1 MSIKSSLPP
10 ITLVIG
16 GARSGKSEHAELLV
30 AQSGLSPFYLATATA
45 GDGEMMNR
53 IIQHQERR
61 GDKWQT
67 VEEPVNL
74 VAALKKVNRNISPF
88 VKIGAS
94 LCRSYFTP
102 ELAIKPTTQT
112 AFNCAMKHPGSYAWR

>member
-1 MSIKSSLPP
+1 VFASALPAAA
-10 ITLVIG
+10 TLCNG
-16 GARSGKSEHAELLV
+16 C
-30 AQSGLSPFYLATATA
+30 TAT
-45 GDGEMMNR
+45 
-53 IIQHQERR
+53 H
-61 GDKWQT
+61 
-67 VEEPVNL
+67 PVTKNKL
-74 VAALKKVNRNISPF
+74 VTGMAALKKVNRNISPF